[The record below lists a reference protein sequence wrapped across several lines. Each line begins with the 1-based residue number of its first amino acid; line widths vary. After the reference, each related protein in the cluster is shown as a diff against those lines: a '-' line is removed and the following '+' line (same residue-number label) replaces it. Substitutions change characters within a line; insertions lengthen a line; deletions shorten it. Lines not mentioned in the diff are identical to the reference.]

1 MLKRTALG
9 LAIAFVVSGCSTPA
23 QQQQVHAQYA
33 LPVAKSRF
41 VVAQQTPAASPPRA
55 RQQAQQV
62 HDYRQPSSV
71 SPTIIREA
79 LLDEH
84 QRWVGTP
91 YVLGGNGRHGIDCS
105 ALMQHVFTEAFS
117 LELPRTTEEQVQEG
131 SRVSRSDLKAGD
143 LIFFRPPGP
152 YNHVGVYVGN
162 GYFLHA
168 STSQGVK
175 LSRLDNVYWKRY
187 YWQAR
192 RPMERTQLAQRVV
205 LASEG

>member
-9 LAIAFVVSGCSTPA
+9 LALAWVITGCSTPA
-23 QQQQVHAQYA
+23 QQQVNAQYA
-33 LPVAKSRF
+33 LPLAQSRTVAAHGASS
-41 VVAQQTPAASPPRA
+41 APQTAFSTM
-55 RQQAQQV
+55 
-62 HDYRQPSSV
+62 HDFRPLRV
-71 SPTIIREA
+71 SPMIIREA

-84 QRWVGTP
+84 RRWVGTP
-91 YVLGGNGRHGIDCS
+91 YALGGTTHRGIDCS
-105 ALMQHVFTEAFS
+105 ALMQHIFTEAFS
-117 LELPRTTEEQVQEG
+117 LELPRTTGEQVLEG
-131 SRVSRSDLKAGD
+131 SRVARDQLKAGD
-143 LIFFRPPGP
+143 LVFFRPPGI
-152 YNHVGVYVGN
+152 YNHVGVYVGD

-192 RPMERTQLAQRVV
+192 RPMERTQLAQRAA